1 MNGFDSMK
9 QFFATLLALALMPG
23 PANTQAQQPRV
34 QAEGS
39 NYKIKV
45 STEIVLV
52 NVVARDKQGNF
63 VKDLRPEDFN
73 VQEDGKTQK
82 IESFDREQIDV
93 TPALANVSEPTVT
106 GTVLSA
112 SPSPAPAATEQLRNK
127 RLIVMFFALS

>member
-9 QFFATLLALALMPG
+9 QFFATLLALALMPW
-23 PANTQAQQPRV
+23 PANAQAQQSRV

-106 GTVLSA
+106 GTVSA
-112 SPSPAPAATEQLRNK
+112 ENAPRSQAAAAR
-127 RLIVMFFALS
+127 